1 MRSWASSY
9 CSARTRIFQSPRPP
23 WFFAHEVKRG
33 GHWPHLGSLKIFF
46 VVLISRLKKSI
57 DVNKPQLEVFTKLK
71 YRIVIIYII
80 IAFLRVNCETLNGKF
95 WRSNPYKLLDI
106 MLTDNYVKIN
116 IILSIYDII
125 YVLQVMIQLVLNFI

>member
-23 WFFAHEVKRG
+23 WFFCPRSQEGRALAPPWKSEN
-33 GHWPHLGSLKIFF
+33 IFCCSHITF
-46 VVLISRLKKSI
+46 KKSI

-95 WRSNPYKLLDI
+95 WRSNPYSYWTSCLQII
-106 MLTDNYVKIN
+106 MLKSTLY
-116 IILSIYDII
+116 Y
-125 YVLQVMIQLVLNFI
+125 QFMISFTFYKLWYNLF